1 VVRAFRHHSRETNGR
16 QGKGARVIDPYHRAN
31 MATGDREGGRHL
43 VIVLVSRRYSN
54 SPSWVNVDGVRV
66 RQISSLRILPIHRP
80 LVVVVVMTVVIRV
93 VIPTFIE
100 IMLYLSRPHQPW
112 VVMCVVSEV
121 VIPTAMNDRPPSPT
135 APPQP
140 GSVTGIVNPRQT
152 ASGVC
157 NRAT

>member
-1 VVRAFRHHSRETNGR
+1 
-16 QGKGARVIDPYHRAN
+16 
-31 MATGDREGGRHL
+31 

-66 RQISSLRILPIHRP
+66 RQISSLRVLPIHRP

-93 VIPTFIE
+93 VIPTLIE

-140 GSVTGIVNPRQT
+140 VVSTPGSVTGIVNPRQT